1 MIGKLKGLL
10 RSGRD
15 DDESAN
21 GFPEEQAAVAA
32 LLLEA
37 GSTDGHLDAGER
49 NRIVVL
55 LDRRF
60 ALGAQGAEQLTAE
73 AEAHLAKTHQLV
85 GFTRAVK
92 EAFDHDE
99 RIELLEM
106 LWDVVYADGRLHDYE
121 ANLMR
126 RLAGLLH
133 VPDRDS
139 GAARKRAL
147 AKLGQA
153 ED

>member
-1 MIGKLKGLL
+1 VIGKLKGLL
-10 RSGRD
+10 RAGREAEEA
-15 DDESAN
+15 ES
-21 GFPEEQAAVAA
+21 GFPEEQRAVAA

-37 GSTDGHLDAGER
+37 GATDGHLDREER
-49 NRIVVL
+49 SRIVVL
-55 LDRRF
+55 LNRRF
-60 ALGAQGAEQLTAE
+60 GLSAVDAESLAAE
-73 AEAHLAKTHQLV
+73 AEETLAETHQLV
-85 GFTRAVK
+85 GFTKAVK

-133 VPDRDS
+133 VPDRES

-147 AKLGQA
+147 AKSGRA